1 MVTVSTYI
9 HRRMRTGRTHGMSLS
24 SLIRRW
30 KVIECGA
37 QPSLP
42 CWSAPTAAPE
52 CREMLILYWR
62 NISIMHYFVLLA
74 TLFCSNIWGNIG
86 THKCYR
92 ISSLPLHTWKIC
104 DDTDPSTAGYPGHR
118 LICVLYCFDFWWFQW
133 DCWLCIWPRRLS
145 LDCEWILN
153 KVNLLW

>member
-1 MVTVSTYI
+1 MVTVSTCI

-42 CWSAPTAAPE
+42 CWSAPTAVPD
-52 CREMLILYWR
+52 CREMLIANILYWR
-62 NISIMHYFVLLA
+62 NISILHSFVLLA
-74 TLFCSNIWGNIG
+74 THFSSNIWGNIR
-86 THKCYR
+86 TDKCYR

-104 DDTDPSTAGYPGHR
+104 DDTDPSTAGCPGHR
-118 LICVLYCFDFWWFQW
+118 LICVLYCLIFDGFSEIVDFAYGQEGWV
-133 DCWLCIWPRRLS
+133 
-145 LDCEWILN
+145 WI
-153 KVNLLW
+153 VNELWK